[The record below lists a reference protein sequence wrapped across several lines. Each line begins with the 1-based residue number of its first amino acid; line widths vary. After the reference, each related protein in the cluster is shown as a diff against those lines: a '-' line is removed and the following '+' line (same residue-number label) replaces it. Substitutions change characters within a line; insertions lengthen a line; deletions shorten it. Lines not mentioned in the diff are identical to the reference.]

1 MVAIHLVQAQLCFT
15 EYKMTKPMVRIHN
28 VETDEIIDRE
38 MTDDEL
44 AKLKQDQEAFQ
55 AEKAQAAAKADAK
68 AAAEAKLAALGLTT
82 DDLRA
87 LGL

>member
-1 MVAIHLVQAQLCFT
+1 
-15 EYKMTKPMVRIHN
+15 MVRIHN

>member
-1 MVAIHLVQAQLCFT
+1 MSKLIVNVAT
-15 EYKMTKPMVRIHN
+15 N
-28 VETDEIIDRE
+28 ETIQKELSKADKDQQEIDEANI
-38 MTDDEL
+38 
-44 AKLKQDQEAFQ
+44 
-55 AEKAQAAAKADAK
+55 AAAKAITDAKAELKANAK